1 MIELIIICVIV
12 GGGFFFQQK
21 YKPTAI
27 KDSDTAYVLWIFS
40 IFGLLGF
47 HRHYLG
53 KYGTGCL
60 WMFTCGCF
68 GIGAFVDLLT
78 LINQVNNHNNKL
90 NKNLFP
96 INQNHNVNTQINF
109 QATTYNQ
116 TTAHK
121 IKPLHTHDAKKNEQP
136 IKQEL
141 ASDIKTVNRTQ
152 TALQAIEVIEESS
165 IINISNRSS
174 SIQPEEKKI
183 EQTENVVI
191 SEDIPSEI
199 EISKIYDTEAE
210 IKQNLSREVGKITK
224 LSGKIGNGELKLY
237 IASADW
243 KKLPLSFLPT
253 LSFEFELDNKYN
265 FVIVHSSNKTIASL
279 KKGDSLKICFE
290 DGNFIEKKF
299 GAGRNLNGKSV
310 HNIISLTDL
319 ELKTLSENI
328 VKGIENIGVLKIPYE
343 FTEINNEQYA
353 NSAEGKQLLKIICQK
368 LVEIKM
374 NLKNNDSGQPLPQSV
389 IGVTDKI
396 VDKSTSINNASSS
409 PIENTHKEI
418 AAVIQSLTDSK
429 QVDTIEPVS
438 ENTDDNPLIDVT
450 DEIIGNS
457 ISINAISSNIIQNTD
472 KKIGSV
478 IKSISNS
485 RKVDTTEKVYEIS
498 KDDSV
503 IDVKDEIVSNSIS
516 TDAISSITIEKTDQE
531 IGSVIESL
539 INSKK
544 SDSIEP
550 VSEIAEDNSIIDITD
565 ETYII
570 KADTDLIK
578 YMPGVPYWPHQY
590 VYSFS
595 ELINASPS
603 QKQFYFRFKN
613 SFLTG
618 TFYDLEGNNNY
629 CFILLF
635 NLLDEYDGHKSM
647 TLLEK
652 NLDILGTYYPKT
664 KSYAASFLRAKKNVN
679 ISNTDSSS
687 FTGEDRYSDHSS
699 FIDYDTFNW
708 RNKYK
713 KSLNLS
719 EGDITLLNKI
729 WYPSNN
735 FTSIEYCCKE
745 IIKLYIV
752 TINKLQEA
760 FKADEAIL
768 EEELFG
774 IADLV
779 VRKHYGYRTGSQ
791 SYKYAIEPATN
802 ELYNT
807 IFKYCENSV
816 RETYGHKRKINTALR
831 YSNDEVKTAFESK
844 IVLKLDTILPTLITS
859 IKPPDDATELE
870 LNTQNTVR
878 WKSKFAEI
886 TTNFSGN
893 AEAFVE
899 TIIALGNTNKNN
911 PSVEN
916 IFFEASKFIAK
927 QSKEAALK
935 LYVYYLHY
943 DLKSA
948 TFDNKQLTKTVQK
961 SLFNT
966 NEQLHTFEQII
977 SELINDK
984 NLDKALNAVSNVY
997 AVKRKKIQLDRTT
1010 IKEVQQ
1016 LHSGTVELLNEYL
1029 RDDFE
1034 DDNNT
1039 IKAEEINTE
1048 EIQIEITQKT
1058 ETAHHSIYLS
1068 ELPFTTEHIS
1078 VLELFSK
1085 NSLSILQ
1092 SEMEEFAKSKG
1103 IFKNQIIESINETCY
1118 ETLDDVLIEEDDD
1131 YYTILP
1137 EYYNKIKAL

>member
-12 GGGFFFQQK
+12 GAGFFFQKK
-21 YKPTAI
+21 YKPTTTKYA
-27 KDSDTAYVLWIFS
+27 STAYVLWFFS

-78 LINQVNNHNNKL
+78 LSNQVNSHNTALRANS
-90 NKNLFP
+90 FSQ
-96 INQNHNVNTQINF
+96 NQNQQTNTQINF
-109 QATTYNQ
+109 QATSYNQ
-116 TTAHK
+116 TTAQQ
-121 IKPLHTHDAKKNEQP
+121 IKPLHSNNAKKNEQP
-136 IKQEL
+136 IKQEVL
-141 ASDIKTVNRTQ
+141 SDVIKSISGAQNDFQTTEHNEKRT
-152 TALQAIEVIEESS
+152 TISVTNKSYAIKPQ
-165 IINISNRSS
+165 
-174 SIQPEEKKI
+174 IQPEEKKI

-199 EISKIYDTEAE
+199 TVSKIYDTEASVVQ
-210 IKQNLSREVGKITK
+210 KLSKEVGKIIK
-224 LSGKIGNGELKLY
+224 LSGKIGNGELKLF

-243 KKLPLSFLPT
+243 KKLPVNLLPT
-253 LSFEFELDNKYN
+253 LSIEFELDNKYN
-265 FVIVHSSNKTIASL
+265 FIIIRSSNKNVSGL

-299 GAGRNLNGKSV
+299 GVDRSLNGISV

-328 VKGIENIGVLKIPYE
+328 VSGIETFSVLRIPYE
-343 FTEINNEQYA
+343 FTEVTNEQYA
-353 NSAEGKQLLKIICQK
+353 NSAEGKQLFKIICEK
-368 LVEIKM
+368 LVDI
-374 NLKNNDSGQPLPQSV
+374 NLSLKNTNSDNSLLQS
-389 IGVTDKI
+389 
-396 VDKSTSINNASSS
+396 SI
-409 PIENTHKEI
+409 
-418 AAVIQSLTDSK
+418 Q
-429 QVDTIEPVS
+429 
-438 ENTDDNPLIDVT
+438 
-450 DEIIGNS
+450 
-457 ISINAISSNIIQNTD
+457 
-472 KKIGSV
+472 
-478 IKSISNS
+478 
-485 RKVDTTEKVYEIS
+485 EKT
-498 KDDSV
+498 
-503 IDVKDEIVSNSIS
+503 VSNSNS
-516 TDAISSITIEKTDQE
+516 NYATPSSITENTNKE
-531 IGSVIESL
+531 IGSVIESSIEEKEETVSNNISIDAISSTTIEKTDKEIGSVIGSL

-550 VSEIAEDNSIIDITD
+550 VSEIAEDDSIIDITD

-595 ELINASPS
+595 ELTNATPA
-603 QKQFYFRFKN
+603 QKQFYFYFKN

-618 TFYDLEGNNNY
+618 VYYDLEGNSNY

-679 ISNTDSSS
+679 ITNTDSSS
-687 FTGEDRYSDHSS
+687 FTGEERYNYHNS

-719 EGDITLLNKI
+719 DGDLTLLNKI
-729 WYPSNN
+729 WYPSNI
-735 FTSIEYCCKE
+735 FTNIEYCCKE
-745 IIKLYIV
+745 IIKLYLA
-752 TINKLQEA
+752 TISKLQEA
-760 FKADEAIL
+760 FKAEETTL
-768 EEELFG
+768 EDELFN

-779 VRKHYGYRTGSQ
+779 ARKHYRYRTGSQ
-791 SYKYAIEPATN
+791 NYKYSIEPTTN

-807 IFKYCENSV
+807 VFKFCENCV
-816 RETYGHKRKINTALR
+816 RDVYGHKRKLNTMLK
-831 YSNDEVKTAFESK
+831 YSHDEVKTAFEEK
-844 IVLKLDTILPTLITS
+844 IVLKLDTILPTLITN
-859 IKPPDDATELE
+859 ITPPDDATELQ
-870 LNTQNTVR
+870 LNTQNTLR

-886 TTNFSGN
+886 TTNFSGT

-899 TIIALGNTNKNN
+899 AIIALGNANKNN

-966 NEQLHTFEQII
+966 NEQLHSFEQII

-984 NLDKALNAVSNVY
+984 NLDKALHAVTNVY

-1039 IKAEEINTE
+1039 IKAEEISTD

>member
-1 MIELIIICVIV
+1 MTELIIIAIII
-12 GGGFFFQQK
+12 GTGFFFQKK
-21 YKPTAI
+21 YLAKKEKNI
-27 KDSDTAYVLWIFS
+27 NTAYALWVLS

-68 GIGAFVDLLT
+68 GIGALVDLLT
-78 LINQVNNHNNKL
+78 LTNQVNQHNTAL
-90 NKNLFP
+90 RANLFSQ
-96 INQNHNVNTQINF
+96 NQNQQTNTQINF
-109 QATTYNQ
+109 QATSFNQ
-116 TTAHK
+116 TTAQQ
-121 IKPLHTHDAKKNEQP
+121 IKPLQSSNVHTKEQP
-136 IKQEL
+136 IKQDFADEI
-141 ASDIKTVNRTQ
+141 IKTINRAQ
-152 TALQAIEVIEESS
+152 TDLHTIEVIEE
-165 IINISNRSS
+165 NKTISVLDKTYGIKSQ
-174 SIQPEEKKI
+174 IQPEAKKI
-183 EQTENVVI
+183 EQTEKVII
-191 SEDIPSEI
+191 SEEIPSEI
-199 EISKIYDTEAE
+199 EVSKIYDTEAS
-210 IKQNLSREVGKITK
+210 IVQHLSREVGRITK
-224 LSGKIGNGELKLY
+224 LSGKIGSGELKLF
-237 IASADW
+237 IALPDW
-243 KKLPLSFLPT
+243 KKLPLNFLPT

-265 FVIVHSSNKTIASL
+265 LLILHSSNKTIASL
-279 KKGDSLKICFE
+279 KKGDSLKITFE
-290 DGNFIEKKF
+290 DGSFIEKKF
-299 GAGRNLNGKSV
+299 GAGRNLNGTSV
-310 HNIISLTDL
+310 SNVIFLTDL
-319 ELKTLSENI
+319 ELKTLSENL
-328 VKGIENIGVLKIPYE
+328 VSGIENLSILKIPYE
-343 FTEINNEQYA
+343 FAEVSNEQYV

-368 LVEIKM
+368 LVEI
-374 NLKNNDSGQPLPQSV
+374 NLSLKHVDNERSIMQSFTEANNESL
-389 IGVTDKI
+389 IN
-396 VDKSTSINNASSS
+396 STLSDTTPSLV
-409 PIENTHKEI
+409 IENTHKEVESVI
-418 AAVIQSLTDSK
+418 QSSIEEKEETVSNNISTDAIYSTTIENTYKEIGSVIQSLTDSK
-429 QVDTIEPVS
+429 KL
-438 ENTDDNPLIDVT
+438 NTV
-450 DEIIGNS
+450 
-457 ISINAISSNIIQNTD
+457 
-472 KKIGSV
+472 
-478 IKSISNS
+478 
-485 RKVDTTEKVYEIS
+485 
-498 KDDSV
+498 
-503 IDVKDEIVSNSIS
+503 
-516 TDAISSITIEKTDQE
+516 
-531 IGSVIESL
+531 
-539 INSKK
+539 
-544 SDSIEP
+544 EP
-550 VSEIAEDNSIIDITD
+550 VSEISEDDSIIDITD
-565 ETYII
+565 EAYII
-570 KADTDLIK
+570 KEDTDLIK

-595 ELINASPS
+595 ELTNANPA
-603 QKQFYFRFKN
+603 QKQFYFYFKN

-618 TFYDLEGNNNY
+618 VYYDLEGNSNY

-664 KSYAASFLRAKKNVN
+664 KSYAESFLRAKKNVN
-679 ISNTDSSS
+679 INNTDASGFS
-687 FTGEDRYSDHSS
+687 GEERYSYHNS

-719 EGDITLLNKI
+719 ESDITLLNKI

-745 IIKLYIV
+745 IIKLYIA
-752 TINKLQEA
+752 TISELQEA
-760 FKADEAIL
+760 FKTDGTTL
-768 EEELFG
+768 EDELFG

-779 VRKHYGYRTGSQ
+779 ARKHYRYRTGSQ
-791 SYKYAIEPATN
+791 NYKYSIEPTTN
-802 ELYNT
+802 ELYN
-807 IFKYCENSV
+807 IVFKFCENCV
-816 RETYGHKRKINTALR
+816 RDVYEHKRKINTVLK
-831 YSNDEVKTAFESK
+831 YNHDEVKTAFEDK
-844 IVLKLDTILPTLITS
+844 IVLKLDTILPTLTASIT
-859 IKPPDDATELE
+859 PPDDATEVE
-870 LNTQNTVR
+870 LNAQNTLR
-878 WKSKFAEI
+878 WKSKFTEI
-886 TTNFSGN
+886 TANFSGT
-893 AEAFVE
+893 AETFVE
-899 TIIALGNTNKNN
+899 SIIALGNANKNN

-927 QSKEAALK
+927 QNKEAALK
-935 LYVYYLHY
+935 LYVYYLYY

-984 NLDKALNAVSNVY
+984 NLEKALNAVSNVY

-1039 IKAEEINTE
+1039 IKAEEISTE

-1058 ETAHHSIYLS
+1058 ETVHHSIYLS
-1068 ELPFTTEHIS
+1068 ELPFTSDHIS
-1078 VLELFSK
+1078 VLELFTK

>member
-12 GGGFFFQQK
+12 GAGFFFQKK
-21 YKPTAI
+21 YKPTAT
-27 KDSDTAYVLWIFS
+27 KYASTAYVLWFFS

-68 GIGAFVDLLT
+68 GIGALVDLLT
-78 LINQVNNHNNKL
+78 LTNQVNQHNTAL
-90 NKNLFP
+90 RANLFSQ
-96 INQNHNVNTQINF
+96 NQNQQTNTQINF
-109 QATTYNQ
+109 QATSFNQ
-116 TTAHK
+116 TTAQQ
-121 IKPLHTHDAKKNEQP
+121 IKPLQSSNVHTKEQP
-136 IKQEL
+136 IKQDFADEI
-141 ASDIKTVNRTQ
+141 IKTINRAQ
-152 TALQAIEVIEESS
+152 TDSHTSEVIEESKIVSVLDKSYS
-165 IINISNRSS
+165 IKPQ
-174 SIQPEEKKI
+174 IQPEEKKI

-199 EISKIYDTEAE
+199 EITKIYDTEASVV
-210 IKQNLSREVGKITK
+210 QHLSREVGKITK
-224 LSGKIGNGELKLY
+224 LSGKIGSGELKLF
-237 IASADW
+237 IALPDW
-243 KKLPLSFLPT
+243 KKLSLNFLPT

-265 FVIVHSSNKTIASL
+265 FLIVHSSNKTIASL
-279 KKGDSLKICFE
+279 KKGDSLKITFE
-290 DGNFIEKKF
+290 DGSFIEKKF
-299 GAGRNLNGKSV
+299 GDGRNLNGTSV
-310 HNIISLTDL
+310 NNVIFLTDL
-319 ELKTLSENI
+319 ELKTLSENL
-328 VKGIENIGVLKIPYE
+328 VSGIENLSVLKIPYE
-343 FTEINNEQYA
+343 FTEVSNEQYA
-353 NSAEGKQLLKIICQK
+353 NSAEGKQLFKIVCEK
-368 LVEIKM
+368 LVEI
-374 NLKNNDSGQPLPQSV
+374 NLILKKTNTNDSLAQTFIKEKEETL
-389 IGVTDKI
+389 
-396 VDKSTSINNASSS
+396 NNSNSANTASSLS
-409 PIENTHKEI
+409 
-418 AAVIQSLTDSK
+418 
-429 QVDTIEPVS
+429 S
-438 ENTDDNPLIDVT
+438 EN
-450 DEIIGNS
+450 NS
-457 ISINAISSNIIQNTD
+457 
-472 KKIGSV
+472 K
-478 IKSISNS
+478 
-485 RKVDTTEKVYEIS
+485 
-498 KDDSV
+498 
-503 IDVKDEIVSNSIS
+503 
-516 TDAISSITIEKTDQE
+516 E
-531 IGSVIESL
+531 IGSVIQSL
-539 INSKK
+539 PDSKK
-544 SDSIEP
+544 LDTLKP
-550 VSEIAEDNSIIDITD
+550 VSNITEDDSIIDITD

-570 KADTDLIK
+570 KKDTNLIK
-578 YMPGVPYWPHQY
+578 YMPGVPYWQHQY

-595 ELINASPS
+595 ELTNATPA
-603 QKQFYFRFKN
+603 QKQFYFYFKN

-618 TFYDLEGNNNY
+618 VYYDLEGNSNY

-635 NLLDEYDGHKSM
+635 NLLDEYDGHKSL

-652 NLDILGTYYPKT
+652 NLDILGRYYPKT
-664 KSYAASFLRAKKNVN
+664 KSYAESFLRAKKDVKVK
-679 ISNTDSSS
+679 DSDSLRFTTEDKYSYHNS
-687 FTGEDRYSDHSS
+687 FV
-699 FIDYDTFNW
+699 DYDTFNW

-719 EGDITLLNKI
+719 ENDTKFLDKVL
-729 WYPSNN
+729 YPNNN
-735 FTSIEYCCKE
+735 FTNIEYCCTE
-745 IIKLYIV
+745 IIKLYIA
-752 TINKLQEA
+752 TIAELKKLY
-760 FKADEAIL
+760 KAEETTL
-768 EEELFG
+768 EDDLID
-774 IADLV
+774 IADIV
-779 VRKHYGYRTGSQ
+779 VRKHYKYKSGSQ
-791 SYKYAIEPATN
+791 NYKYAIQPATN

-816 RETYGHKRKINTALR
+816 REAYGHKRKINTALK
-831 YSNDEVKTAFESK
+831 YNHDEVKTAFEEK

-859 IKPPDDATELE
+859 ITPPDDATELE

-886 TTNFSGN
+886 TSDFSGT

-899 TIIALGNTNKNN
+899 AIIALGKTNKNN

-935 LYVYYLHY
+935 LYVYYLYY

-961 SLFNT
+961 SLFST

-984 NLDKALNAVSNVY
+984 NLEKALNAVTNVY

-1068 ELPFTTEHIS
+1068 ELPFTTDHIS

>member
-1 MIELIIICVIV
+1 MIELLIICVIV
-12 GGGFFFQQK
+12 GAGFFFQKK
-21 YKPTAI
+21 YKPTTTKFA
-27 KDSDTAYVLWIFS
+27 STAYVLWFFS

-78 LINQVNNHNNKL
+78 LSNQVNQHNTALKA
-90 NKNLFP
+90 NLFSQ
-96 INQNHNVNTQINF
+96 NQKQQTNTQVNF
-109 QATTYNQ
+109 QATCFNQ
-116 TTAHK
+116 TTAQQ
-121 IKPLHTHDAKKNEQP
+121 IKPLVSHNPQKNEQS

-141 ASDIKTVNRTQ
+141 ESDIVKNVKKEVETDSHT
-152 TALQAIEVIEESS
+152 IEVIEKSKIISVSDKSNAIKSQPVKDTESAVTS
-165 IINISNRSS
+165 EKVSN
-174 SIQPEEKKI
+174 
-183 EQTENVVI
+183 
-191 SEDIPSEI
+191 EI
-199 EISKIYDTEAE
+199 EDSKIYDTEASIVKE
-210 IKQNLSREVGKITK
+210 FYKEVGKITK
-224 LSGKIGNGELKLY
+224 LSGKIGNDYIKLF
-237 IASADW
+237 IASDDW
-243 KKLPLSFLPT
+243 KKLPLNLLPSLEIKFKVDDT
-253 LSFEFELDNKYN
+253 LNYIN
-265 FVIVHSSNKTIASL
+265 VRSSNKNVSGL
-279 KKGDSLKICFE
+279 KKGDLLTICFE
-290 DGNFIEKKF
+290 DGSFIEKKF
-299 GAGRNLNGKSV
+299 EVGRIPDGKFV
-310 HNIISLTDL
+310 ENIILLTDA
-319 ELKTLSENI
+319 ELNILSKNTLSS
-328 VKGIENIGVLKIPYE
+328 IETFSTLRIAYE
-343 FTEINNEQYA
+343 FTEIKNEQYT
-353 NSAEGKQLLKIICQK
+353 SSEEGKQLF
-368 LVEIKM
+368 
-374 NLKNNDSGQPLPQSV
+374 
-389 IGVTDKI
+389 KI
-396 VDKSTSINNASSS
+396 VCEKLLEINLTLKKPSSNHSSLQSFIEGKKETLNKSLSEYTILSSTTDNN
-409 PIENTHKEI
+409 HKEI
-418 AAVIQSLTDSK
+418 GLVIQSLTDSK
-429 QVDTIEPVS
+429 KL
-438 ENTDDNPLIDVT
+438 NTV
-450 DEIIGNS
+450 
-457 ISINAISSNIIQNTD
+457 
-472 KKIGSV
+472 
-478 IKSISNS
+478 
-485 RKVDTTEKVYEIS
+485 
-498 KDDSV
+498 
-503 IDVKDEIVSNSIS
+503 
-516 TDAISSITIEKTDQE
+516 
-531 IGSVIESL
+531 
-539 INSKK
+539 
-544 SDSIEP
+544 EP
-550 VSEIAEDNSIIDITD
+550 VSEIPQDDSIIDITD

-570 KADTDLIK
+570 KTDTDLIK
-578 YMPGVPYWPHQY
+578 YMPGVPYWAHQY
-590 VYSFS
+590 VYSYS
-595 ELINASPS
+595 ELTNATPV
-603 QKQFYFRFKN
+603 QKQFYFYFKN

-618 TFYDLEGNNNY
+618 VYYDLEGNSNY

-635 NLLDEYDGHKSM
+635 NLLDEYDDHKSI

-652 NLDILGTYYPKT
+652 NLEILGTYYPKT
-664 KSYAASFLRAKKNVN
+664 KSYAELLLRAKKDVK
-679 ISNTDSSS
+679 IKNTHSSS
-687 FTGEDRYSDHSS
+687 FTGEERYSYHNS
-699 FIDYDTFNW
+699 FVDYDTFNW

-719 EGDITLLNKI
+719 DGDITLLNKI

-735 FTSIEYCCKE
+735 FTNIEYCCKE
-745 IIKLYIV
+745 IIKLYIA

-760 FKADEAIL
+760 LKADGTTL
-768 EEELFG
+768 EDELFS
-774 IADLV
+774 ISDLV
-779 VRKHYGYRTGSQ
+779 ARKHYRYRTGSQ
-791 SYKYAIEPATN
+791 NYKYAIEPATN
-802 ELYNT
+802 ELYNN
-807 IFKYCENSV
+807 IFKFCENCV
-816 RETYGHKRKINTALR
+816 RDAYGHKRKLNTVLK
-831 YSNDEVKTAFESK
+831 YSHEEVKAAFEDK
-844 IVLKLDTILPTLITS
+844 IVLKLDIILPTLTTS
-859 IKPPDDATELE
+859 ITPPDDATELE

-886 TTNFSGN
+886 TANLSGT

-899 TIIALGNTNKNN
+899 AIIALGNANKNN

-927 QSKEAALK
+927 QNKEAALK
-935 LYVYYLHY
+935 LYVYYLYH

-966 NEQLHTFEQII
+966 NEQLHSFKQIN

-984 NLDKALNAVSNVY
+984 NLDKALNAVTNVY

-1039 IKAEEINTE
+1039 IKVEEISTE

>member
-12 GGGFFFQQK
+12 GAGFFFQKK
-21 YKPTAI
+21 YKPTAT
-27 KDSDTAYVLWIFS
+27 KYASTAYVLWFFS

-68 GIGAFVDLLT
+68 GIGALVDLLT
-78 LINQVNNHNNKL
+78 LTNQVNQHNTAL
-90 NKNLFP
+90 RANLFSQ
-96 INQNHNVNTQINF
+96 NQNQQTNTQINF
-109 QATTYNQ
+109 QATSFNQ
-116 TTAHK
+116 TTAQQ
-121 IKPLHTHDAKKNEQP
+121 IKPLQSSNVHTKEQP
-136 IKQEL
+136 IKQDFADEI
-141 ASDIKTVNRTQ
+141 IKTINRAQ
-152 TALQAIEVIEESS
+152 TDSHTSEVIEESKIVSVLDKSYS
-165 IINISNRSS
+165 IKPQ
-174 SIQPEEKKI
+174 IQPEEKKI

-199 EISKIYDTEAE
+199 EITKIYDTEASVV
-210 IKQNLSREVGKITK
+210 QHLSREVGKITK
-224 LSGKIGNGELKLY
+224 LSGKIGSGELKLF
-237 IASADW
+237 IALPDW
-243 KKLPLSFLPT
+243 KKLSLNFLPT

-265 FVIVHSSNKTIASL
+265 FLIVHSSNKTIASL
-279 KKGDSLKICFE
+279 KKGDSLKITFE
-290 DGNFIEKKF
+290 DGSFIEKKF
-299 GAGRNLNGKSV
+299 GDGRNLNGTSV
-310 HNIISLTDL
+310 NNVIFLTDL
-319 ELKTLSENI
+319 ELKTLSENL
-328 VKGIENIGVLKIPYE
+328 VSGIENLSVLKIPYE
-343 FTEINNEQYA
+343 FTEVSNEQYA
-353 NSAEGKQLLKIICQK
+353 NSAEGKQLFKIVCEK
-368 LVEIKM
+368 LVEI
-374 NLKNNDSGQPLPQSV
+374 NLILKKTNTNDSLAQTFIKEKEETL
-389 IGVTDKI
+389 
-396 VDKSTSINNASSS
+396 NNSNSANTASSLS
-409 PIENTHKEI
+409 
-418 AAVIQSLTDSK
+418 
-429 QVDTIEPVS
+429 S
-438 ENTDDNPLIDVT
+438 EN
-450 DEIIGNS
+450 NS
-457 ISINAISSNIIQNTD
+457 
-472 KKIGSV
+472 K
-478 IKSISNS
+478 
-485 RKVDTTEKVYEIS
+485 
-498 KDDSV
+498 
-503 IDVKDEIVSNSIS
+503 
-516 TDAISSITIEKTDQE
+516 E
-531 IGSVIESL
+531 IGSVIQSL
-539 INSKK
+539 PDSKK
-544 SDSIEP
+544 LDTLKP
-550 VSEIAEDNSIIDITD
+550 VSNITEDDSIIDITD

-570 KADTDLIK
+570 KKDTNLIK
-578 YMPGVPYWPHQY
+578 YMPGVPYWQHQY

-595 ELINASPS
+595 ELTNATPA
-603 QKQFYFRFKN
+603 QKQFYFYFKN

-618 TFYDLEGNNNY
+618 VYYDLEGNSNY

-635 NLLDEYDGHKSM
+635 NLLDEYDGHKSL

-652 NLDILGTYYPKT
+652 NLDILGRYYPKT
-664 KSYAASFLRAKKNVN
+664 KSYAESFLRAKKDVKVK
-679 ISNTDSSS
+679 DSDSLRFTTEDKYSYHNS
-687 FTGEDRYSDHSS
+687 FV
-699 FIDYDTFNW
+699 DYDTFNW

-719 EGDITLLNKI
+719 ENDTKFLDKVL
-729 WYPSNN
+729 YPNNN
-735 FTSIEYCCKE
+735 FTNIEYCCTE
-745 IIKLYIV
+745 IIKLYIA
-752 TINKLQEA
+752 TIAELKKLY
-760 FKADEAIL
+760 KAEETTL
-768 EEELFG
+768 EDDLID
-774 IADLV
+774 IADIV
-779 VRKHYGYRTGSQ
+779 VRKHYKYKSGSQ
-791 SYKYAIEPATN
+791 NYKYAIQPAIN

-816 RETYGHKRKINTALR
+816 REAYGHKRKINTALK
-831 YSNDEVKTAFESK
+831 YNHDEVKTAFEEK

-859 IKPPDDATELE
+859 ITPPDDATELE

-886 TTNFSGN
+886 TSDFSGT

-899 TIIALGNTNKNN
+899 AIIALGKTNKNN

-935 LYVYYLHY
+935 LYVYYLYY

-961 SLFNT
+961 SLFST

-984 NLDKALNAVSNVY
+984 NLEKALNAVTNVY

-1016 LHSGTVELLNEYL
+1016 LHAGTVELLNEYL

-1068 ELPFTTEHIS
+1068 ELPFTTDHIS

>member
-12 GGGFFFQQK
+12 GAGFFFQKK
-21 YKPTAI
+21 YKPAAI
-27 KDSDTAYVLWIFS
+27 KYDSTAYVLWFFS

-68 GIGAFVDLLT
+68 GIGALVDLLT
-78 LINQVNNHNNKL
+78 LTNQVNQHNTAL
-90 NKNLFP
+90 RANLFSR
-96 INQNHNVNTQINF
+96 NQNQHTNTQINF
-109 QATTYNQ
+109 QATSFNQ
-116 TTAHK
+116 TTAQQ
-121 IKPLHTHDAKKNEQP
+121 IKPLQSSNVHTKEQP
-136 IKQEL
+136 IKQDF
-141 ASDIKTVNRTQ
+141 ADDIIKTINRAQ
-152 TALQAIEVIEESS
+152 TDSHTIEVIEESKTISVLDKSYS
-165 IINISNRSS
+165 IKLQ
-174 SIQPEEKKI
+174 IQPEEKKI

-199 EISKIYDTEAE
+199 EVSKIYDTEAE
-210 IKQNLSREVGKITK
+210 IKQNLSREVGIITK

-265 FVIVHSSNKTIASL
+265 FIIVRSSNKNISGL
-279 KKGDSLKICFE
+279 KKLDSLKICFE

-299 GAGRNLNGKSV
+299 GVDRSLKGNNV
-310 HNIISLTDL
+310 HNVISLTDL
-319 ELKTLSENI
+319 ELKTLSENK
-328 VKGIENIGVLKIPYE
+328 VSGVETFSGLRIPYE
-343 FTEINNEQYA
+343 FTENENEQYA
-353 NSAEGKQLLKIICQK
+353 NAEEGKQLFKIVCGK
-368 LVEIKM
+368 LVEI
-374 NLKNNDSGQPLPQSV
+374 NLILKKTNTNDSLAQTFIKEKEETLNNSN
-389 IGVTDKI
+389 
-396 VDKSTSINNASSS
+396 SANNASSLS
-409 PIENTHKEI
+409 SENNSKEI
-418 AAVIQSLTDSK
+418 GSVIQSLTDSK
-429 QVDTIEPVS
+429 KLNTIEPVS
-438 ENTDDNPLIDVT
+438 D
-450 DEIIGNS
+450 
-457 ISINAISSNIIQNTD
+457 ISEGD
-472 KKIGSV
+472 
-478 IKSISNS
+478 
-485 RKVDTTEKVYEIS
+485 
-498 KDDSV
+498 
-503 IDVKDEIVSNSIS
+503 
-516 TDAISSITIEKTDQE
+516 
-531 IGSVIESL
+531 
-539 INSKK
+539 
-544 SDSIEP
+544 
-550 VSEIAEDNSIIDITD
+550 SIIDITD

-570 KADTDLIK
+570 KTDTDLIK
-578 YMPGVPYWPHQY
+578 YMPGVPYWQHQY

-595 ELINASPS
+595 ELTNATPA
-603 QKQFYFRFKN
+603 QKQFYFYFKN

-618 TFYDLEGNNNY
+618 VYYDLEGNSNY

-652 NLDILGTYYPKT
+652 NLDILGRYYPKT
-664 KSYAASFLRAKKNVN
+664 KSYAESFLRTKKNVKIN
-679 ISNTDSSS
+679 NTDASGFS
-687 FTGEDRYSDHSS
+687 GEERYSYHNS

-729 WYPSNN
+729 WYPSNIFSN
-735 FTSIEYCCKE
+735 IEYCCKE
-745 IIKLYIV
+745 IIKLYLA
-752 TINKLQEA
+752 TISKLQEA
-760 FKADEAIL
+760 FKVDGTTL
-768 EEELFG
+768 EDELFS

-779 VRKHYGYRTGSQ
+779 ARKHYRYRTGSQ
-791 SYKYAIEPATN
+791 NYKYSIEPTTN

-807 IFKYCENSV
+807 VFKFCENCV
-816 RETYGHKRKINTALR
+816 RDVYGHKRKLNTMLK
-831 YSNDEVKTAFESK
+831 YSHDEVKTAFEEK

-859 IKPPDDATELE
+859 ITPPDDATELE

-886 TTNFSGN
+886 TTNFAGT

-899 TIIALGNTNKNN
+899 AIIALGNANKNN

-935 LYVYYLHY
+935 LYIYYLHY

-966 NEQLHTFEQII
+966 NEQLHSFEQII

-984 NLDKALNAVSNVY
+984 NLDKALHAVSNVY

-1058 ETAHHSIYLS
+1058 ETAHHSIYLP
-1068 ELPFTTEHIS
+1068 ELSFTNDHIS